1 MNRLGL
7 IVQAT
12 AAALLLSTAAA
23 TAYRHGGRLQLWVV
37 GAAALGLLE
46 VLTVW
51 SWDVT
56 RNEGPLWLTALAL
69 VPPAFFLL
77 LVVDILTRRD
87 TQMVV
92 QISVGTVVGLAGYV
106 LTALLA
112 YVVYMG
118 L

>member
-7 IVQAT
+7 IIQVT
-12 AAALLLSTAAA
+12 AVALLLSTAAA
-23 TAYRHGGRLQLWVV
+23 TAFRHGGRLQLWVV

-51 SWDVT
+51 SWNAS

-69 VPPAFFLL
+69 VPPAFFLI
-77 LVVDILTRRD
+77 LVVDVLARRHTR
-87 TQMVV
+87 MVV

-112 YVVYMG
+112 YVIYMS